1 MHQKLNFNIIFS
13 KPVKHKDKIYPR
25 YKYTQLPKLYV
36 ILVQGIYKKQTSQQ
50 SELCKEIS
58 KVVDKEKFYASNLTP
73 FTSLTCFR
81 YRLKGFSA
89 TSYV

>member
-1 MHQKLNFNIIFS
+1 M
-13 KPVKHKDKIYPR
+13 R
-25 YKYTQLPKLYV
+25 YKYTQLPKLYM

-58 KVVDKEKFYASNLTP
+58 KVVDKEKFSASNLTP
-73 FTSLTCFR
+73 LTCLTCFI

-89 TSYV
+89 SSSV